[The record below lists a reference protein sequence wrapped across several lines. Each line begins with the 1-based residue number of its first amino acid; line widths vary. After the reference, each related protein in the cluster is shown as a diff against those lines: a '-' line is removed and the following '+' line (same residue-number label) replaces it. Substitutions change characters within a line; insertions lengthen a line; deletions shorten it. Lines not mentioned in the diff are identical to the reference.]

1 MGGKPLRGARRRRPR
16 ARVGAADV
24 RASAERGRGR
34 PPRLSREQIVRHV
47 LSLIEREPRELPTLQ
62 RIVDELDV
70 VPSALYRHFHSRD
83 DLMGAVFAFALGDLE
98 VEISGDRDWPERVR
112 EWMRA
117 VYGHLVRYPLLLHTM
132 LDESGR
138 TVSAWQVAITRLLR
152 AMEGSGLEGE
162 RLALA
167 TLHVAESVVGLVMQQ
182 APAPLSAYL
191 AAARRGLPLVPEPDR
206 PRLAGFLADASGV
219 DSDALVEFA
228 IDRTVASLRELA
240 GAPQRGRV
248 RRPRPQR
255 RKR

>member
-1 MGGKPLRGARRRRPR
+1 
-16 ARVGAADV
+16 
-24 RASAERGRGR
+24 
-34 PPRLSREQIVRHV
+34 V
-47 LSLIEREPRELPTLQ
+47 LALIEREPHGLPTLQ

-70 VPSALYRHFHSRD
+70 VPSALYRHFESRD

-98 VEISGDRDWPERVR
+98 LEIPGDREWPERVR

-117 VYGHLVRYPLLLHTM
+117 VYADLVRYPPLLHTM

-138 TVSAWQVAITRLLR
+138 TVSAWQVAITRLLG
-152 AMEGSGLEGE
+152 AMEGSGLGGE

-167 TLHVAESVVGLVMQQ
+167 ALYVAESVVGLVMQQ
-182 APAPLSAYL
+182 APAPLSEYL
-191 AAARRGLPLVPEPDR
+191 AAARRGLARVSEPDR
-206 PRLAGFLADASGV
+206 ARLARLLSDASGL

-240 GAPQRGRV
+240 REPQRAGA

-255 RKR
+255 RGR